1 MNNDRSPMKQETCP
15 LCKRVYRQLVQHI
28 CPEELVIATWLAEN
42 LPSKERPGYIVT
54 LREYEAIERPMVGAP
69 VLKRVYGSWEGT
81 AAHFGLK
88 CPPAKGGR
96 KAAMQKRGDPG
107 GIDPASM
114 AELHRLAQEL
124 HAGSF
129 GPSRSEYIR
138 FAATTIPTAYGLE
151 KRFGGSWRAV
161 LTAAGLRI
169 GSRGEYHHAAMD
181 RRAAHQPNQNER
193 SGLDRGDDA
202 ADREFAGVPVFPN
215 PRRLASG
222 GVAWM
227 VR

>member
-1 MNNDRSPMKQETCP
+1 MTVNRDQMKRATCP
-15 LCKRVYRQLVQHI
+15 LCKRGYSHLAQHI
-28 CPEELVIATWLAEN
+28 CPEEPVISAWLAEN
-42 LPSKERPGYIVT
+42 LPSQVRPGYIIT
-54 LREYEAIERPMVGAP
+54 LREYEAIEGPMVGAP

-81 AAHFGLK
+81 AARFGLK

-96 KAAMQKRGDPG
+96 RAAMAKRGDLG

-114 AELHRLAQEL
+114 AELHRLANEL

-129 GPSRSEYIR
+129 GPSRSEYLR
-138 FAATTIPTAYGLE
+138 FASSTALTAYDLE
-151 KRFGGSWRAV
+151 HRFGGSWRAV

-193 SGLDRGDDA
+193 RGLDRGDEPY
-202 ADREFAGVPVFPN
+202 REFAGVPVLPN
-215 PRRLASG
+215 PRRLPG
-222 GVAWM
+222 GGLAWT

>member
-1 MNNDRSPMKQETCP
+1 MTVNRNQMKQETCP
-15 LCKRVYRQLVQHI
+15 LCKRGYSHLAQHI
-28 CPEELVIATWLAEN
+28 CPEEPVISAWLAEN
-42 LPSKERPGYIVT
+42 LPSQTRPGYIIT
-54 LREYEAIERPMVGAP
+54 LREYEAIEGPMVGAP

-81 AAHFGLK
+81 AARFGLK

-96 KAAMQKRGDPG
+96 RAAMAKRGDLG

-124 HAGSF
+124 HAGGF
-129 GPSRSEYIR
+129 GPSRSEYLR
-138 FAATTIPTAYGLE
+138 FASSAALTAYALE
-151 KRFGGSWRAV
+151 HRFGGSWRAV

-169 GSRGEYHHAAMD
+169 GDRGEYHHAAMD

-193 SGLDRGDDA
+193 RGLDRGDEPY
-202 ADREFAGVPVFPN
+202 REFAGVPVLPN
-215 PRRLASG
+215 PRRLPSG
-222 GVAWM
+222 GLAWQ

>member
-1 MNNDRSPMKQETCP
+1 MTSSRNQMKQNTCP
-15 LCKRVYRQLVQHI
+15 LCERGYSHLAQHI
-28 CPEELVIATWLAEN
+28 CPEEPVISAWLAEN
-42 LPSKERPGYIVT
+42 LPSQVRPGYIIT
-54 LREYEAIERPMVGAP
+54 LREYEAIEGPMVGAP

-81 AAHFGLK
+81 AARFGLK

-96 KAAMQKRGDPG
+96 RAAMAKRGDTG

-124 HAGSF
+124 HAGGF
-129 GPSRSEYIR
+129 GPSRSEYLR
-138 FAATTIPTAYGLE
+138 FAVATILTAHGLE

-169 GSRGEYHHAAMD
+169 GDRGEYHHAAMD
-181 RRAAHQPNQNER
+181 RRKEHQANQNER
-193 SGLDRGDDA
+193 RGLDRGDEPV
-202 ADREFAGVPVFPN
+202 DREFAGVPVLPN
-215 PRRLASG
+215 PRRLPSG
-222 GVAWM
+222 GLAWQ

>member
-1 MNNDRSPMKQETCP
+1 MSKRSPMKQETCP
-15 LCKRVYRQLVQHI
+15 LCKHVFRQLAQHI
-28 CPEELVIATWLAEN
+28 CPEEPVIAAWLAEN
-42 LPSKERPGYIVT
+42 LTSTSRPGYIIT
-54 LREYEAIERPMVGAP
+54 LREYEAIDMPMIGAP

-96 KAAMQKRGDPG
+96 RAAMIKRGDTG

-129 GPSRSEYIR
+129 GPSRSEYLR
-138 FAATTIPTAYGLE
+138 FASSTALTAYALE
-151 KRFGGSWRAV
+151 HRFGGSWRAV

-193 SGLDRGDDA
+193 RGLDRGDEA
-202 ADREFAGVPVFPN
+202 VDREFAGVPVMPE
-215 PRRLASG
+215 PRILPGG
-222 GVAWM
+222 GVAWT

>member
-1 MNNDRSPMKQETCP
+1 MTVNRDQMKRATCP
-15 LCKRVYRQLVQHI
+15 LCKRGYSHLAQHI
-28 CPEELVIATWLAEN
+28 CPEEPVISAWLAEN
-42 LPSKERPGYIVT
+42 LPSQVRPGYIIT
-54 LREYEAIERPMVGAP
+54 LREYEAIEGPMVGAP

-81 AAHFGLK
+81 AARFGLK

-96 KAAMQKRGDPG
+96 RAAMAKRGDLG

-114 AELHRLAQEL
+114 AELHRLANEL

-129 GPSRSEYIR
+129 GPSRSEYLR
-138 FAATTIPTAYGLE
+138 FASSTALTAYALE
-151 KRFGGSWRAV
+151 HRFGGSWRAV

-181 RRAAHQPNQNER
+181 RRAAHQLNQNER
-193 SGLDRGDDA
+193 RGLDRGDDA
-202 ADREFAGVPVFPN
+202 VDREFAGVPVFPN
-215 PRRLASG
+215 PRRLPSG
-222 GVAWM
+222 GLAWQ

>member
-1 MNNDRSPMKQETCP
+1 MAPNRAPMKHLQCP
-15 LCKRVYRQLVQHI
+15 TCKRMFRQLTLHI
-28 CPEELVIATWLAEN
+28 CPEEPSIAAWLAET
-42 LPSKERPGYIVT
+42 LPSPTRTGYIIT
-54 LREYEAIERPMVGAP
+54 LREYEAIEQPVVGAP

-81 AAHFGLK
+81 AARFGLK

-96 KAAMQKRGDPG
+96 KAAMEKRGDPG

-124 HAGSF
+124 HGGAF
-129 GPSRSEYIR
+129 GPSRSEYLR
-138 FAATTIPTAYGLE
+138 FAGGTVLTAFGLE

-161 LTAAGLRI
+161 LTAAGLR
-169 GSRGEYHHAAMD
+169 GGTRSEYHHAAMD
-181 RRAAHQPNQNER
+181 RRKEHQANQNER
-193 SGLDRGDDA
+193 GSLDRGDEA
-202 ADREFAGVPVFPN
+202 ISRETVGLPVLPN

>member
-15 LCKRVYRQLVQHI
+15 LCKHVFRQLAQHI
-28 CPEELVIATWLAEN
+28 CPEEPVIVAWLAEN
-42 LPSKERPGYIVT
+42 LPSKERPGHIIT
-54 LREYEAIERPMVGAP
+54 LREYEAIERPMIGAP
-69 VLKRVYGSWEGT
+69 ALKRAYGSWEGT

-96 KAAMQKRGDPG
+96 KAAMAARGDTG

-124 HAGSF
+124 HNGSF
-129 GPSRSEYIR
+129 GPSRSEYLR
-138 FAATTIPTAYGLE
+138 FASSTSLTAYALE
-151 KRFGGSWRAV
+151 HRFGGSWRAV

-169 GSRGEYHHAAMD
+169 GDRGEYHHAAMD

-193 SGLDRGDDA
+193 RGLDRGDEPY
-202 ADREFAGVPVFPN
+202 REFVGVPVFDT
-215 PRRLASG
+215 PRRLPSG
-222 GVAWM
+222 GVAWQ